1 MFSRVSALL
10 GLMALCI
17 YLFVTAP
24 PPLED
29 GGQVTSSATVSIAK
43 AFTVLAV
50 ENDGARKIW
59 TDEIVGAGQKVGLR
73 FDEHWADEGME
84 AGPLPALF
92 LAETARQIQRIS
104 TDLTLSLGS
113 DAPIVP
119 KHLFRGPQATAF
131 ATLRATGAPQFFE
144 DADLGRQVAM
154 FPDLASAAACV
165 TCHNAHEDSPR
176 HDWVL
181 GEIMGATTWTYPRAS
196 VSLAEILELAKVYR
210 AGTRRAYERY
220 LERAGSFEVPPEIG
234 DRWPRD
240 GERVLPSADEFMRAV
255 EGAVSSRTV
264 EALFEAARAR

>member
-73 FDEHWADEGME
+73 FDEHWADEGVE

-131 ATLRATGAPQFFE
+131 ATLRASDPRKS
-144 DADLGRQVAM
+144 L
-154 FPDLASAAACV
+154 S
-165 TCHNAHEDSPR
+165 NA
-176 HDWVL
+176 
-181 GEIMGATTWTYPRAS
+181 
-196 VSLAEILELAKVYR
+196 
-210 AGTRRAYERY
+210 
-220 LERAGSFEVPPEIG
+220 
-234 DRWPRD
+234 
-240 GERVLPSADEFMRAV
+240 
-255 EGAVSSRTV
+255 RT
-264 EALFEAARAR
+264 ARATSRL